1 MQFISQM
8 TPANASK
15 VPIDVSFEMVPLAAA
30 PPQISPAN
38 KFEREDLKPL
48 DEKTE
53 WALLNAPK

>member
-1 MQFISQM
+1 MM

-15 VPIDVSFEMVPLAAA
+15 VPIDVSFEMAPLAAA
-30 PPQISPAN
+30 PPQISAAN

-48 DEKTE
+48 DDKTE